1 MRWYA
6 TPVEDL
12 PAEEYRERAERF
24 HRMAEGLSNPAV
36 AERFE
41 AMAADAHAIA
51 EIKSRE
57 AGLIFGR
64 D

>member
-12 PAEEYRERAERF
+12 PAEEYRERAARF
-24 HRMAEGLSNPAV
+24 HRMAEGLSNPAI

-41 AMAADAHAIA
+41 AMAADARAIA
-51 EIKSRE
+51 DLKLRE
-57 AGLIFGR
+57 NGLIFR
-64 D
+64 SD